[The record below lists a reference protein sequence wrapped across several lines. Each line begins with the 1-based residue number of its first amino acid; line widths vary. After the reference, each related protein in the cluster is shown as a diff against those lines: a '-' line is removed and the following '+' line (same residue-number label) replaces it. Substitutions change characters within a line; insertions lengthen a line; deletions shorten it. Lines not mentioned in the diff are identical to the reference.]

1 MTNTQ
6 ARTKARGEI
15 RDALKAAGLL
25 DGISIT
31 AAQLHNE
38 TRPCFWR
45 GVVKDPVARQKD
57 IYVTWHIP
65 SSSTAERADDK
76 TFLREITV
84 AVDVFSKRSF
94 ESEANHK
101 MLERLEDAFSTAGF
115 EAEFSDELYESDTQ
129 LYHYPLTFYKLYGG
143 KKIEQ

>member
-1 MTNTQ
+1 MKNID

-15 RDALKAAGLL
+15 KDALKAAGLL

-31 AAQLHNE
+31 AAQLQNE

-45 GVVKDPVARQKD
+45 GVVRDAAARQKD
-57 IYVTWHIP
+57 IYATWHIP
-65 SSSTAERADDK
+65 SSSAAERADDK
-76 TFLREITV
+76 AFLREITI

-101 MLERLEDAFSTAGF
+101 ILERLEVAFDTAGF
-115 EAEFSDELYESDTQ
+115 EVEFADEIFEKDTQ
-129 LYHYPLTFYKLYGG
+129 LFHYPLTLYKLYGG
-143 KKIEQ
+143 QNNVK